1 MGEGEPASKRQRT
14 EDEEDQN
21 DLLQQLSDD
30 AKSKLSELTEKLSTM
45 EARHEH
51 KRIELEQSQTKEKE
65 PLLRQRSELLTN
77 NVSSFWSSVLQNS
90 RLASLAQ
97 DDDDATLLRSVH
109 SLDVSHEDQSPE
121 QDKMVV
127 SLSLCP
133 DNPLFNGQKLSLT
146 VERSKASDGSSN
158 AHITPSYPSW
168 RSDSDA
174 GKRQGNNSKLLKM
187 LTSEASLSDESESTD
202 QAVGILP
209 SLFERAFVDPLGE
222 VRCIPLPLPLLYV
235 WHLAFTFDS
244 PLLIC
249 RTRRTRTIWR
259 TTKTT

>member
-21 DLLQQLSDD
+21 DLLEQLSDD

-77 NVSSFWSSVLQNS
+77 NVSNFWPSVLQNS

-133 DNPLFNGQKLSLT
+133 DNPLFNGQNLSLT

-259 TTKTT
+259 TRRTT